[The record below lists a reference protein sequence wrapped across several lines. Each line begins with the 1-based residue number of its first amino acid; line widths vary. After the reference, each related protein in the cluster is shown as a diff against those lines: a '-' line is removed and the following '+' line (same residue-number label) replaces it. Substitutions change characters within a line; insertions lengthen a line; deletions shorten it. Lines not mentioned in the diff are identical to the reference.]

1 MSMGERIKTLRK
13 ENGLTQTKLANY
25 IGVEANT
32 ISRWENDKIEASH
45 VYVVKL
51 ADVLG
56 TTADYLLGRMGE
68 SDDKLPPDTPAESSL
83 GSGYNIHRL
92 PDEVI
97 ELPVY
102 SITACMGSGFDN
114 EGEQWIQIGTSWLS
128 VNDVGVAYPERPYI
142 ILADGDSME
151 PKISAGE
158 KLVVN
163 PNIQPGRGD
172 ICLARFRVGGW
183 MRDAIKY
190 YYPHPDGGVSL
201 KASETSGVPPI
212 DFTGEEVQSRD
223 VVIVGRIM
231 YIDRGERV

>member
-13 ENGLTQTKLANY
+13 ENGLTQAKLAGH

-51 ADVLG
+51 ANVLG
-56 TTADYLLGRMGE
+56 TTADYLLGRLGE
-68 SDDKLPPDTPAESSL
+68 TDTPVPPQTSPIAP
-83 GSGYNIHRL
+83 GPGHNIRRL
-92 PDEVI
+92 PDDVI

-114 EGEQWIQIGTSWLS
+114 EDEQWAQVGTSYLS

-172 ICLARFRVGGW
+172 ICLARFRDGGW

-190 YYPHPDGGVSL
+190 YYPHPDGGITL
-201 KASETSGVPPI
+201 KASETSGVPPMN
-212 DFTGEEVQSRD
+212 FTSEETQSGD
-223 VVIVGRIM
+223 VIIVGRIM
-231 YIDRGERV
+231 YIDRGERA